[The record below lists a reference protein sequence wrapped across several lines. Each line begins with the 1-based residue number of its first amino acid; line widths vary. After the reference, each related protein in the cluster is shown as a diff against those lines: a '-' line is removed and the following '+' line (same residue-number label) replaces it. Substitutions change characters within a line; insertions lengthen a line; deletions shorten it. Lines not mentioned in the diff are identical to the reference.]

1 MKIAKLVFFVFFLLT
16 SVSSFSQ
23 KIIIDYFVDYEIE
36 TKNKKDTITIGF
48 SKNGDYLYTDSD
60 ALVKSFQRSVFKR
73 RNTSF
78 KNSEMHIVFDI
89 KKQFVYFLMTFDKN
103 EFFMKMNVNDFIPS
117 AKDKSPFDG
126 ITKFIFE
133 KTEDNILI
141 ENKDYNIHQLY
152 PDSEPE
158 EKIKIAYSKEMK
170 FNNSILLNSIYK
182 MMSGSNTSEDIK
194 IPKINGVILY
204 LASKNKTILK
214 AIKTNSNPKTLDINF
229 SYKITE

>member
-1 MKIAKLVFFVFFLLT
+1 MKIVKLAFFVFFVLT

-23 KIIIDYFVDYEIE
+23 KIVIDYFVDYEIE

-73 RNTSF
+73 RNTDI

-117 AKDKSPFDG
+117 PKNKSPFDG
-126 ITKFIFE
+126 ITQFIFE
-133 KTEDNILI
+133 KTEDNIQI

-194 IPKINGVILY
+194 IPKMNGVILY
-204 LASKNKTILK
+204 LASKNKTLIK
-214 AIKTNSNPKTLDINF
+214 AVKTDSNPKTLDINF

>member
-1 MKIAKLVFFVFFLLT
+1 MKIAKLAFFVFFVLT

-23 KIIIDYFVDYEIE
+23 KIVIDYFVDYEIE

-60 ALVKSFQRSVFKR
+60 ALVESFQRSVFKS
-73 RNTSF
+73 RNADI

-117 AKDKSPFDG
+117 VKDKSPFDG
-126 ITKFIFE
+126 VSQFIFE
-133 KTEDNILI
+133 KTEDNIQI

-152 PDSEPE
+152 PDNEPE
-158 EKIKIAYSKEMK
+158 EKIKIVCSKDMK

-182 MMSGSNTSEDIK
+182 MMSGSNISEDIK
-194 IPKINGVILY
+194 TPKINGVILY
-204 LASKNKTILK
+204 LANKNKTLIK
-214 AIKTNSNPKTLDINF
+214 AVKTDSNPKTLDINF